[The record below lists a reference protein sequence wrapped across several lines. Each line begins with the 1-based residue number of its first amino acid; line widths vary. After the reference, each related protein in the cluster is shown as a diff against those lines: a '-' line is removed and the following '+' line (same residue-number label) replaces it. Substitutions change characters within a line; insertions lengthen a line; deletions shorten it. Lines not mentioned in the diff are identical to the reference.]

1 MSQPLGLPAE
11 PLRWAF
17 QQLLAAYGPQH
28 WWPAQSAFEVM
39 LGAILTQ
46 NTAWTNVEKAIA
58 NLRQA
63 EMLDT
68 QRLAEA
74 DPAQLAQIIRPVGY
88 FNIKTQR
95 LQAFCRFYLQ
105 QGHERLAALSTD
117 VLRQT
122 LLGVKGVGR
131 ETADDMLLY
140 AFERPVF
147 VIDAYSRRLFS
158 RLGLCQGDE
167 PYDSLR
173 LGLEQAL
180 RGDVGLY
187 NEYHGLIVRHA
198 KQHCRKRPLCADCP
212 LRPRCAQAQLSA

>member
-1 MSQPLGLPAE
+1 MSQPLSLSTE
-11 PLRWAF
+11 PLRWVF
-17 QQLLAAYGPQH
+17 DRLLQAYGEQH

-46 NTAWTNVEKAIA
+46 NTAWSNVEKAIA
-58 NLRQA
+58 NLGQA
-63 EMLDT
+63 ELLDA
-68 QRLAEA
+68 QRLVAV
-74 DPAQLAQIIRPVGY
+74 DPAQLAQIIRPAGY

-105 QGHERLAALSTD
+105 QGHERLAALDTD
-117 VLRQT
+117 SLRLA
-122 LLGVKGVGR
+122 LLGVHGVGR

-140 AFERPVF
+140 AFARPVF

-180 RGDVGLY
+180 QGDVGLY

-198 KQHCRKRPLCADCP
+198 KQHCRKRPLCS
-212 LRPRCAQAQLSA
+212 RWPRQSPFAGLNP